1 MDAAESDRRVSSLI
15 AEMATSENVRLARV
29 GLPYRQL
36 GTGHAMASHTR
47 MPSAAL
53 SSPSAQAG
61 SIALLQFKD
70 GGVQADVRQLYGADA
85 AKGLDRCLEQL
96 MKAVPEEV
104 RSKVTALAFD
114 GTSGTALL
122 VDKASGRVLAAP
134 RMYNEAQ
141 APEAV
146 QAAGLPLVQ
155 AAGLAPGGGVAG
167 GAGGGARSLGLL
179 HHADWLAS
187 LMHGQSPGVAC
198 CPPGCSPPGAPA
210 GLLLPEAA
218 ERYGLPGQ
226 CWVAAGTT
234 DSIAAFMAAGV
245 SEPGQAVTSLG
256 SSLTIKLLSNVR
268 VDDASFGVYSHRL
281 GPPCLPPLPL
291 FVTSGDQWLVGG
303 SSNTGGG
310 GAALRHFTSSQLQEL
325 SRLMDDTRPTGLD
338 YYPLVKPGERFP
350 INDPQLTP
358 RLQPRPQDD
367 VMFLQGMFEAMA
379 RIEAQ
384 GYRLLQQ
391 LGVRPG
397 VTEVLT
403 AGGGAVNP
411 SMDPAASPGSRCPG
425 SERSARYEQ
434 LPPEKRRDGEHHLR
448 EYVDAEGRDLG
459 AEAYGKF
466 NRDVYKR
473 VDAML
478 RAGNEASR
486 RLGGVLAIDELI
498 DVRVRGATAATH
510 HCHAAVPAAASSSS
524 TTTTTTT
531 TTTGGSSST
540 SSSTRGSC
548 CKDVI
553 TIILILIASIIN
565 SGIFNQQIMQQIIH
579 KHQRWW
585 WLHQ

>member
-1 MDAAESDRRVSSLI
+1 MFLGLDFGTSGAR
-15 AEMATSENVRLARV
+15 ATVIDE
-29 GLPYRQL
+29 
-36 GTGHAMASHTR
+36 
-47 MPSAAL
+47 
-53 SSPSAQAG
+53 
-61 SIALLQFKD
+61 D

-85 AKGLDRCLEQL
+85 AKDWTGAWSSALLQL

-146 QAAGLPLVQ
+146 QAAGALAPPAHTATAASSPLCKLLAWHQEGVWQ
-155 AAGLAPGGGVAG
+155 AALRAG
-167 GAGGGARSLGLL
+167 AVPGLL

-187 LMHGQSPGVAC
+187 LMHGQRDTTDWHNALKLGFD
-198 CPPGCSPPGAPA
+198 PGCEAYPPWLNHQPWSGLLPPRVLPPGAPA

-218 ERYGLPGQ
+218 GRYGLPGQ

-281 GPPCLPPLPL
+281 G
-291 FVTSGDQWLVGG
+291 DQWLVGG
-303 SSNTGGG
+303 SSNTGG
-310 GAALRHFTSSQLQEL
+310 AVLRAHFTSSQLQEL

-379 RIEAQ
+379 HIEAQ
-384 GYRLLQQ
+384 GYRLLEQ

-411 SMDPAASPGSRCPG
+411 VWTRLRARALGVSV
-425 SERSARYEQ
+425 RSAAQ
-434 LPPEKRRDGEHHLR
+434 G
-448 EYVDAEGRDLG
+448 
-459 AEAYGKF
+459 
-466 NRDVYKR
+466 
-473 VDAML
+473 
-478 RAGNEASR
+478 EASYGAA
-486 RLGGVLAIDELI
+486 LLARQCARQ
-498 DVRVRGATAATH
+498 VQAR
-510 HCHAAVPAAASSSS
+510 S
-524 TTTTTTT
+524 
-531 TTTGGSSST
+531 
-540 SSSTRGSC
+540 
-548 CKDVI
+548 
-553 TIILILIASIIN
+553 
-565 SGIFNQQIMQQIIH
+565 
-579 KHQRWW
+579 
-585 WLHQ
+585 